1 MNKPLKTI
9 SERRLSSY
17 HHIYML
23 NGYSFSKER
32 GEFYKYMPL
41 DRFIASVNKNEF
53 IFVSPSLWKDP
64 FERLYFNVDCS
75 THGYETDNIACL
87 CVSEKSSTNE
97 DASWKAYADNGEKAV
112 RLSINRVLFLEFLDS
127 YAEQH
132 GYDVYIGR
140 AQYWLE
146 KREIMNLYKSGK
158 PYHDLF
164 FPKSMERMHYLS
176 VMLLKRSAFDYEN
189 EVRIFLV
196 KRDTIPFEKNLLRIP
211 CDYKWNGLIT
221 DITLSP
227 YPLLPDS
234 DDLLHSVRAR
244 MNNIESAELK
254 RILQGLVG
262 CTIRQSMLYN
272 TYKSIKKID

>member
-1 MNKPLKTI
+1 MKI
-9 SERRLSSY
+9 
-17 HHIYML
+17 
-23 NGYSFSKER
+23 
-32 GEFYKYMPL
+32 
-41 DRFIASVNKNEF
+41 
-53 IFVSPSLWKDP
+53 
-64 FERLYFNVDCS
+64 
-75 THGYETDNIACL
+75 
-87 CVSEKSSTNE
+87 
-97 DASWKAYADNGEKAV
+97 
-112 RLSINRVLFLEFLDS
+112 
-127 YAEQH
+127 EQH
-132 GYDVYIGR
+132 LRIGVGDGYDVYIGR

-164 FPKSMERMHYLS
+164 FPTSMERMHYLS

-196 KRDTIPFEKNLLRIP
+196 KRDAIPFEKNLLRLP

-234 DDLLHSVRAR
+234 DDLLHTVRAR

-262 CTIRQSMLYN
+262 CPIRQSMLYN